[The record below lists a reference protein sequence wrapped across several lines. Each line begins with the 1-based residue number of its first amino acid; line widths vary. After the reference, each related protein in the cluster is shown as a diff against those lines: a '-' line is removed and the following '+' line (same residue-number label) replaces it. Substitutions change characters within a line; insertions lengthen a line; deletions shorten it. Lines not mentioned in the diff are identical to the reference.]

1 MAAKLRPGKSSSNKE
16 APSPEPHS
24 SSHTSLTQ
32 AVVLSDTEMSD
43 SEPKERDRR
52 LSLDQDD
59 RQNEGSGLS
68 RNSSLKTFG
77 LRNKKSFSF
86 GKKKPEKSRPGSSS
100 SSFNGGS
107 ASGIPP
113 PEQDRASL
121 ASSAPSSP
129 VVSART
135 THYAH
140 GVGPTAAQM
149 AYIHRILAPPPNAAE
164 LDPLAKLRAANN
176 GERLAANHAHPSTET
191 GLEESLKLFTSVEV
205 LEGEN
210 AFACK
215 RCWKIKSGKYKGRE
229 DTLQEEDETALEMLD
244 SAPASPEVSALGLK
258 STHPAPPSIS
268 IADSDPPSGVASP
281 VGGDNSR
288 LGRAGSVASRSSAS
302 AQNIRAPSPL
312 RRQVEIDVNATTRS
326 ISNMTLSSSD
336 SQSVSQVDGT
346 TTEAGT
352 LTTQD
357 DTEDDGLSDT
367 DTSDEDQPDTAI
379 HIGRPKPTR
388 RQSSHFV
395 MRRAF
400 KRYLFAKAP
409 EVLIFHF
416 KRFKQTHKTSMMFTS
431 FYDLK
436 K

>member
-1 MAAKLRPGKSSSNKE
+1 M
-16 APSPEPHS
+16 
-24 SSHTSLTQ
+24 
-32 AVVLSDTEMSD
+32 VLSDTEMSD
-43 SEPKERDRR
+43 TEPKERDRR

-59 RQNEGSGLS
+59 RRSDTSGLS
-68 RNSSLKTFG
+68 RSSSKTFG

-107 ASGIPP
+107 GSGPSIPPP
-113 PEQDRASL
+113 PEQDRVSL

-135 THYAH
+135 NLHAH

-164 LDPLAKLRAANN
+164 LDPLTKLRAANS
-176 GERLAANHAHPSTET
+176 GEGIAANHAHPSTET

-229 DTLQEEDETALEMLD
+229 DTVQEEDETALEMLD
-244 SAPASPEVSALGLK
+244 SAPVSPEVSAVGLR
-258 STHPAPPSIS
+258 STHAAPPSIA
-268 IADSDPPSGVASP
+268 IADSEAPSGTTSP
-281 VGGDNSR
+281 VGCDNSR

-302 AQNIRAPSPL
+302 AQNVRAPSPL
-312 RRQVEIDVNATTRS
+312 RRQVEVDVNATTRS
-326 ISNMTLSSSD
+326 VSEMTLSSTD
-336 SQSVSQVDGT
+336 SRSVSQLDAT
-346 TTEAGT
+346 TTEATT
-352 LTTQD
+352 LTRED

-436 K
+436 KWVLPPLAPRIMLKHD

>member
-1 MAAKLRPGKSSSNKE
+1 M
-16 APSPEPHS
+16 
-24 SSHTSLTQ
+24 
-32 AVVLSDTEMSD
+32 SDT
-43 SEPKERDRR
+43 EPKERDRR

-59 RQNEGSGLS
+59 RRSDTSGVS
-68 RNSSLKTFG
+68 RSSSKTFG

-107 ASGIPP
+107 GPGIPP
-113 PEQDRASL
+113 AEQDRMSL

-135 THYAH
+135 NLLAH

-164 LDPLAKLRAANN
+164 LDPLAKLRAANS
-176 GERLAANHAHPSTET
+176 GEGIAANQAHPSTET

-229 DTLQEEDETALEMLD
+229 DTVQEENETALEMLD
-244 SAPASPEVSALGLK
+244 SAPVSPEASALGLR
-258 STHPAPPSIS
+258 STHAAPPSIS
-268 IADSDPPSGVASP
+268 IADPELASGPTSPSG
-281 VGGDNSR
+281 GDTAR

-302 AQNIRAPSPL
+302 AQNVRAPSPL
-312 RRQVEIDVNATTRS
+312 RRQLDMDVNATTRS
-326 ISNMTLSSSD
+326 ISEMTLSSTD
-336 SQSVSQVDGT
+336 SQSVSQIDAP
-346 TTEAGT
+346 TTEATT
-352 LTTQD
+352 LSRED

-379 HIGRPKPTR
+379 HIGRPKPIR